1 MKQALVYPCAG
12 HLAMVGT
19 RCRFAPRPSGLYS
32 EQRFLLH
39 TGPAMIKEWSIRNR
53 ILSLAMFPT
62 MILAAVLGAFFIH
75 GHLKDLDKELSQRAL
90 MMARQ
95 LAQICEYGVIRQDQE
110 VLQRIISGV
119 LEERDVR
126 AVNIYNQDLQLLT
139 HTGPQML
146 KEGLSNTEVMD
157 NELHLIRTKESV
169 RVKAPV
175 FASNLISLV
184 GQELADKE
192 PGTASYLLGWAEIEL
207 STTNTRLTQYQY
219 IASSSTIIG
228 LVLIIFALVCVQIAN
243 RLSRPVEAI
252 VDTLNDIQEGRLE
265 SRAHIYEGGIL
276 SKIASGVNSLAAMIQ
291 RINSDYQQ
299 SIEQAT
305 RENQETIDELEIRN
319 HELTLGRQQA
329 LEASRIK
336 SEFLA
341 NVSHEIR
348 TPLNGIVGYYG
359 VLERTQTS
367 ERQKE
372 YLHNIRNS
380 TQDLQKIISDILDL
394 SKLDAG
400 KLFIENTPINLRDVI
415 EETLQVLAPSAA
427 EKNLELIQFIDA
439 DIPEYLFG
447 DRLRLK
453 QVLSNLIAN
462 AVKFTPSGSVSVRVY
477 PIRKVATRI
486 NLQFDVKDTGIGM
499 SEAEQARLFQAFSQ
513 ADASIARQY
522 GGTGLGLI
530 ISKALIEAMNGDIQ
544 VTSAPGRGSVFSFT
558 LETDI
563 ARCKEPPQKPL
574 ENLNIVL
581 IDHNNDMRQDSDGL
595 LTQRGAQVESFKN
608 AEDFFVRLEHEA
620 PETLPDCVIYS
631 IHSQMRPEVFS
642 AQVNLCMRHSIPV
655 IPLVSGNPANSEN
668 IVPRVLRSM
677 ALSRPYTQHR
687 MLSQIA
693 LVTGLSFNETP
704 EKDAQGQDA
713 ATPPTVLAVDDNE
726 PNLKLLITLLQDMGV
741 QVISA
746 SSGFEAVAIAEKTP
760 VDLVLMDI
768 RMPGMSG
775 AEATRRIREIPGI
788 SNLPV
793 VAVTAH
799 AMADERQA
807 LMNAGMNDYQ
817 TKPISQ
823 EELARVVE
831 RWTGF
836 HPRVTSFP
844 PVPTSPRRDTE
855 IFSQELAL
863 QRSSGNLTLATEMFV
878 KLTESLEGEQ
888 ERIVSLWENESLD
901 ELLEAVHRL
910 HGATRYCGV
919 PALSNALEY
928 FETRLKANTSDEFP
942 QAMRRLVEELNNLRS
957 WVRGNN
963 WVESLNQE
971 HAARMANA

>member
-1 MKQALVYPCAG
+1 
-12 HLAMVGT
+12 
-19 RCRFAPRPSGLYS
+19 
-32 EQRFLLH
+32 
-39 TGPAMIKEWSIRNR
+39 MIKEWSIRNR
-53 ILSLAMFPT
+53 ILSLAMFPA
-62 MILAAVLGAFFIH
+62 MLLAMLLGGFFIQ
-75 GHLKDLDKELSQRAL
+75 GQMNDLDRELTQRGL

-95 LAQICEYGVIRQDQE
+95 MAQICEYGFIQKDE
-110 VLQRIISGV
+110 AILQRIINGA

-126 AVNIYNQDLQLLT
+126 AVNIYDQDLQILT
-139 HTGPQML
+139 HTGPQMF

-157 NELHLIRTKESV
+157 NELHLVRTPESI

-175 FASNLISLV
+175 FRANLPDLNRP
-184 GQELADKE
+184 A
-192 PGTASYLLGWAEIEL
+192 TASQRPESGNNPMGWVEVEL

-219 IASSSTIIG
+219 IASSSTVI
-228 LVLIIFALVCVQIAN
+228 VLLLLIFALVSVQIAN

-276 SKIASGVNSLAAMIQ
+276 AKIAAGVNSLAALIQ

-299 SIEQAT
+299 NIEQAT

-329 LEASRIK
+329 LEASRVK

-359 VLERTQTS
+359 LLERTQTS

-372 YLHNIRNS
+372 YLRNISNA

-400 KLFIENTPINLRDVI
+400 KLFIENTPMNLRDAI

-427 EKNLELIQFIDA
+427 EKNLELIQFIDPE
-439 DIPEYLFG
+439 IPEYVFG

-477 PIRKVATRI
+477 PIRKVGSRI

-499 SEAEQARLFQAFSQ
+499 SDAEQSRLFQAFSQ

-530 ISKALIEAMNGDIQ
+530 ISKGLIEAMNGDIQ

-558 LETDI
+558 IETDT
-563 ARCKEPPQKPL
+563 ARAKEAPELPL
-574 ENLNIVL
+574 SNLSIVL
-581 IDHNNDMRQDSDGL
+581 IDHNNDTRADTQGL
-595 LTQRGAQVESFKN
+595 LTRRGANVEAYRQ
-608 AEDFFVRLEHEA
+608 AEEFFSQLNESASEK
-620 PETLPDCVIYS
+620 TPDCLIYS
-631 IHSQMRPEVFS
+631 LHSQSRSETFS
-642 AQVNLCMRHSIPV
+642 AQVSLCLHHAIPV
-655 IPLVSGNPANSEN
+655 IPLLSGNPASVEA
-668 IVPRVLRSM
+668 IVPRSLRSLT
-677 ALSRPYTQHR
+677 LSKPCTQGR
-687 MLSQIA
+687 LLSQIA
-693 LVTGLSFNETP
+693 QVTGLAINEP
-704 EKDAQGQDA
+704 QEKMRDDGADSS
-713 ATPPTVLAVDDNE
+713 PPVVLAVDDNE
-726 PNLKLLITLLQDMGV
+726 PNLKLLITLLRDMGV

-746 SSGFEAVAIAEKTP
+746 TSGFEAVAIAEKTH

-788 SNLPV
+788 TKLPV

-823 EELARVVE
+823 DELARVVE

-836 HPRVTSFP
+836 RPQ
-844 PVPTSPRRDTE
+844 SPGRTAMKSRSED
-855 IFSQELAL
+855 ISAVFSRELAL
-863 QRSSGNLTLATEMFV
+863 QRSSGNLLLAKDMFS
-878 KLTESLEGEQ
+878 KLISSLQ
-888 ERIVSLWENESLD
+888 SDQAQIVSLWEEESLD
-901 ELLEAVHRL
+901 DLLEAVHRL

-919 PALSNALEY
+919 PALSHALEM
-928 FETRLKANTSDEFP
+928 FETRLKANTSEEFP
-942 QAMRRLVEELNNLRS
+942 QAMRRLVEELNTLKE
-957 WVRGNN
+957 
-963 WVESLNQE
+963 WVEENDWQNELNQE
-971 HAARMANA
+971 HATRMANA

>member
-1 MKQALVYPCAG
+1 
-12 HLAMVGT
+12 
-19 RCRFAPRPSGLYS
+19 
-32 EQRFLLH
+32 
-39 TGPAMIKEWSIRNR
+39 MIKEWSIRNR
-53 ILSLAMFPT
+53 ILSLAMFPA
-62 MILAAVLGAFFIH
+62 MLLAMLLGGFFIQ
-75 GHLKDLDKELSQRAL
+75 GQMNDLDRELTQRGL

-95 LAQICEYGVIRQDQE
+95 MAQICEYGFIQKDE
-110 VLQRIISGV
+110 AILQRIINGA

-126 AVNIYNQDLQLLT
+126 AVNIYDQDLQILT
-139 HTGPQML
+139 HTGPQMF

-157 NELHLIRTKESV
+157 NELHLVRTPESI

-175 FASNLISLV
+175 FRANLPDLNRPAPA
-184 GQELADKE
+184 GQRPESGNN
-192 PGTASYLLGWAEIEL
+192 PMGWVEVEL

-219 IASSSTIIG
+219 IASSSTVI
-228 LVLIIFALVCVQIAN
+228 VLLLLIFALVSVQIAN

-276 SKIASGVNSLAAMIQ
+276 AKIAAGVNSLAALIQ

-299 SIEQAT
+299 NIEQAT

-329 LEASRIK
+329 LEASRVK

-359 VLERTQTS
+359 LLERTQTS

-372 YLHNIRNS
+372 YLHNISNA

-427 EKNLELIQFIDA
+427 EKNLDLIQFIDPE
-439 DIPEYLFG
+439 IPEFLFG

-477 PIRKVATRI
+477 PIRKVGTRV

-499 SEAEQARLFQAFSQ
+499 SDAEQSRLFQAFSQ

-522 GGTGLGLI
+522 GGSGLGLI
-530 ISKALIEAMNGDIQ
+530 ISKGLIEAMNGDIH

-558 LETDI
+558 IETDTPR
-563 ARCKEPPQKPL
+563 AKDVPELPL
-574 ENLNIVL
+574 EHLSLVV
-581 IDHNNDMRQDSDGL
+581 IDHNNDTRADTQGL
-595 LTQRGAQVESFKN
+595 LTLRGAAVEAFKN
-608 AEDFFVRLEHEA
+608 AEEFFSRLEESA
-620 PETLPDCVIYS
+620 VDNVPDCIIYS
-631 IHSQMRPEVFS
+631 IHNQIRPEVFS
-642 AQVNLCMRHSIPV
+642 AQAGLCLRHSVPL
-655 IPLVSGNPANSEN
+655 IPLLTGNTANAEA
-668 IVPRVLRSM
+668 IVPRSLRSLI
-677 ALSRPYTQHR
+677 LSKPCTQGR
-687 MLSQIA
+687 LLSQIA
-693 LVTGLSFNETP
+693 LVTGLAINEP
-704 EKDAQGQDA
+704 QEKMREDGVDSS
-713 ATPPTVLAVDDNE
+713 PPVVLAVDDNE
-726 PNLKLLITLLQDMGV
+726 PNLKLLITLLRDMVV

-746 SSGFEAVAIAEKTP
+746 TSGFEAVAIAEKTH

-788 SNLPV
+788 TKLPV

-823 EELARVVE
+823 DELARVVE

-836 HPRVTSFP
+836 RPQ
-844 PVPTSPRRDTE
+844 SPGRTATKSRSED
-855 IFSQELAL
+855 ISAVFSRELAL
-863 QRSSGNLTLATEMFV
+863 QRSSGNLLLAKDMFN
-878 KLTESLEGEQ
+878 KLISSLKSDQ
-888 ERIVSLWENESLD
+888 AQIVSLWEEESLD
-901 ELLEAVHRL
+901 DLLEAVHRL

-919 PALSNALEY
+919 PALSRALEM
-928 FETRLKANTSDEFP
+928 FETHLKANTSEEFP
-942 QAMRRLVEELNNLRS
+942 QAMRRLVEELNTLKE
-957 WVRGNN
+957 
-963 WVESLNQE
+963 WVEENDWQNELNQE
-971 HAARMANA
+971 HATRMANA